1 MADLALTMPK
11 MSMTM
16 EEGTM
21 VSWLKKPG
29 DPIREGEVVCE
40 VATDKVDMEV
50 ESPFEGVLARIV
62 AEVGDA
68 VPVGEPIGFITTDAD
83 DLLGGLFDG
92 PDASTGSPVE
102 TESAAHAAHTETTAP
117 RSPGSDRV
125 RAVPLARSMA
135 AEWGID
141 LHTLTP
147 TGPWHTVRV
156 ADVETA
162 TGSLRVVAPPA
173 APSHVAPAPVA
184 HRPEM
189 RAPEEDAA
197 APVVPGGAEDPTAGR
212 ARRMRAQIA
221 KVMTASALVPQF
233 TAYADLDLG
242 PASRIRHE
250 LLDGASWT
258 VLLLRAHAIALS
270 RVPALTARWESDA
283 IVPIKGIGVALAV
296 DSPAGLIAPVIRDPH
311 RRPIAELVADV
322 RDAVAAARAGT
333 TGLDRLSGGTTVLS
347 NLGGMGVRQF
357 NALLTPP
364 HATALSTGSVGERV
378 DAIGDGRIA
387 VRTLCTVGITV
398 DHRVTD
404 GADAGRYLSAL
415 QELFAHPQSL
425 AESV

>member
-1 MADLALTMPK
+1 MPDLALTMPK

-21 VSWLKKPG
+21 VSWLKSPG
-29 DPIREGEVVCE
+29 DPVREGEVVCE

-83 DLLGGLFDG
+83 DLLGGLFGG
-92 PDASTGSPVE
+92 PDDQAGAGAEPE
-102 TESAAHAAHTETTAP
+102 TPPAEQAHTEKPTPGGP
-117 RSPGSDRV
+117 RTPPGDRV

-141 LHTLTP
+141 LHTVTP

-162 TGSLRVVAPPA
+162 TGSLRIVAPPVAEA
-173 APSHVAPAPVA
+173 ADPEFSAPAASP
-184 HRPEM
+184 RP
-189 RAPEEDAA
+189 P
-197 APVVPGGAEDPTAGR
+197 AEDPEKAR
-212 ARRMRAQIA
+212 RRRMRAQVA

-242 PASRIRHE
+242 PAARIRHE

-270 RVPALTARWESDA
+270 LVPALTARWDSDA
-283 IVPIKGIGVALAV
+283 VVENEGIGVALAV
-296 DSPAGLIAPVIRDPH
+296 DSPTGLIAPVIRDPH
-311 RRPIAELVADV
+311 LRPIPELVVEV
-322 RDAVAAARAGT
+322 RDAVAAARAGAL
-333 TGLDRLSGGTTVLS
+333 GLDRLAGGTTVLS

-357 NALLTPP
+357 NALITPP
-364 HATALSTGSVGERV
+364 HATALSTGSIGERV
-378 DAIGDGRIA
+378 GSLGEGRIV

-398 DHRVTD
+398 DHRVAD

-415 QELFAHPQSL
+415 QELFADPERL
-425 AESV
+425 RA